1 MGILD
6 QKIVDRLRAD
16 LQAERRALLDLR
28 GDAESSWEDL
38 SPPVREA
45 EEAAARD
52 NLRRGVAQL
61 DRIGRERLRRIDA
74 ALLKISQERYGLCE
88 DCGRPIAVKR
98 LHALPEARR
107 CMRCASREE
116 SAAAAA
122 APPHEE
128 GERDREAE
136 TAIVQAL
143 EEDGTVDTDEIDI
156 RCVDGEVHIDGVLPS
171 ERQRQAVHDIV
182 ESVLGFREIA
192 DDTTVDRLP
201 WERRERDPAPE
212 REKTAAEVEMEGED
226 EEIDA
231 RTSLETG
238 EPMTPPDHLVPETD

>member
-1 MGILD
+1 MSILD

-28 GDAESSWEDL
+28 EDAGASWEDL

-52 NLRRGVAQL
+52 NLRRGAAQL

-74 ALLKISQERYGLCE
+74 ALLKISQDRYGLCE
-88 DCGRPIAVKR
+88 ACGRPIAVKR
-98 LHALPEARR
+98 LHAVPEARR
-107 CMRCASREE
+107 CMRCAAREE
-116 SAAAAA
+116 SAAGTAA
-122 APPHEE
+122 APQED

-136 TAIVQAL
+136 AAVVQAL
-143 EEDGTVDTDEIDI
+143 EEDGTVDSEEIEV
-156 RCVDGEVHIDGVLPS
+156 RCVEGVVHLDGVLPS
-171 ERQRQAVHDIV
+171 ERQRQVVHEIV
-182 ESVLGFREIA
+182 ASVLGFREIA
-192 DDTTVDRLP
+192 DDTTIDRQP

-212 REKTAAEVEMEGED
+212 REKTAADVEMEGED

-238 EPMTPPDHLVPETD
+238 EPMTPPDHLMPETD